1 MTFCWCSLAFFVRIC
16 VLLRVL
22 TIIIHIVKDKSKR
35 VILSF
40 LDSLVLGINNLLN
53 SLFGFSYGYS
63 IVFMNSSGDDENESS
78 QRPSSITGSTNESNP
93 QPSENNGA
101 ESDSEGE
108 AENSEND
115 DILSDVSEDSG
126 LGHLL
131 PEANDLEVAER
142 AANGDPD
149 AINEIQEKYPAFF
162 DHQSSTEKG
171 IKEVIEYIEEEI
183 RTDYQWGQGGP
194 WTGGPGPSAQNDDQS
209 SSSPESSVTEAGPS
223 GTSNEQSSG
232 SNNPNDSLTG
242 NGELNPSH
250 KRARSESE
258 SVSEEGPENKK
269 TKTKNNDDDDSNNNP
284 PKGGGSLGGGPSEG
298 GGGPSEGGNSPS
310 SNLNESSSNSV
321 SKFEII
327 LVNIGFI
334 LEEIF
339 KNMYPPF

>member
-1 MTFCWCSLAFFVRIC
+1 MH
-16 VLLRVL
+16 LLYG
-22 TIIIHIVKDKSKR
+22 KSKR
-35 VILSF
+35 VIVSL
-40 LDSLVLGINNLLN
+40 LDSLVLGINNILN
-53 SLFGFSYGYS
+53 SLFGISYDYS
-63 IVFMNSSGDDENESS
+63 FVFMNSSGDNENESS
-78 QRPSSITGSTNESNP
+78 QRPSSITNSANESNP
-93 QPSENNGA
+93 QPSENNDA
-101 ESDSEGE
+101 ESNSEGE

-126 LGHLL
+126 IGHLL
-131 PEANDLEVAER
+131 PEADDLEVAER

-183 RTDYQWGQGGP
+183 RTDHQWGQGGP
-194 WTGGPGPSAQNDDQS
+194 WTGGPSTQNDEQE

-250 KRARSESE
+250 KRARSES
-258 SVSEEGPENKK
+258 VSEEEGPENKK
-269 TKTKNNDDDDSNNNP
+269 TKTKNNDDDDDSNNNP

-298 GGGPSEGGNSPS
+298 GNSPGED
-310 SNLNESSSNSV
+310 SNLNDSSSNSV
-321 SKFEII
+321 SKFEIV